1 MNSSTDSRNQA
12 EETKPATD
20 LPADGG
26 SKRISFRLMLVVGLI
41 MLLLAEPA
49 YYYFSSSN
57 ADESVIPAAVAE
69 PAVQVTE
76 IPANGIP
83 EQQLPAETGN
93 ESKSL
98 SLHTEPPANQSKA
111 KKSSSGHQPSIF
123 SVASNTQAENI
134 PTDQH
139 VQIRLSGIKQINPQ
153 LEFAYQAYL
162 RGDDIS
168 AQSEYRTLLQTE
180 PYLVDAL
187 LGMAA
192 IAARQGKT
200 EESSAW
206 YAKALEVQPG
216 NLTAQIGLVNLASRN
231 NPQAAEARLRNL
243 IARHREMDALHA
255 ALGDLYA
262 GNGDWRQAQQAY
274 FEAYRLD
281 PTNPQH
287 AFNLAVALDQL
298 GKPSLALQYYRHA
311 QSLLEGIATAT
322 LNKAVLESRIAQ
334 IDAM

>member
-1 MNSSTDSRNQA
+1 MNSPTDSRKQA
-12 EETKPATD
+12 EATKPATG
-20 LPADGG
+20 LLADGG
-26 SKRISFRLMLVVGLI
+26 GKRISFRLLLAVGLT
-41 MLLLAEPA
+41 MLLLAA
-49 YYYFSSSN
+49 AAYYFSTLN
-57 ADESVIPAAVAE
+57 AAESVIQTTVAG
-69 PAVQVTE
+69 PAVQATE

-83 EQQLPAETGN
+83 EQPLPAETGS

-98 SLHTEPPANQSKA
+98 SLHTEPLSNQSKA
-111 KKSSSGHQPSIF
+111 EKSASGHQPSIF
-123 SVASNTQAENI
+123 SAASNTQVENS

-139 VQIRLSGIKQINPQ
+139 FQIRLSGIKQTNPQ

-206 YAKALEVQPG
+206 YAQALEAQPG

-262 GNGDWRQAQQAY
+262 ENGDWRQAQQAY

-281 PTNPQH
+281 ATNPQH

-298 GKPSLALQYYRHA
+298 GKPPLALQYYRHA
-311 QSLLEGIATAT
+311 QSLLEGAATAT
-322 LNKAVLESRIAQ
+322 LNKAALESRIAQ